1 MEMDGDRLTRVPFLS
16 PRSVSLPHSGFFL
29 SNGDRWRG
37 APGAGPGRLIIDQ
50 KDRDGSRGGEDI
62 EERRRSG
69 RNLWNLC
76 FRSRDVG
83 PAALVYWKL
92 SKNEVRLFCCDCR
105 STLDWL
111 LCLFSPVYPVHR
123 ASGACCPR
131 KTSDLASISQYRQLR
146 LHHGPISL
154 LAVSICSGCCQ
165 VNDHS

>member
-1 MEMDGDRLTRVPFLS
+1 MEIDGDRLTRVSFLS
-16 PRSVSLPHSGFFL
+16 LLSVSLPHSVFIFL

-83 PAALVYWKL
+83 PAASVYWKL
-92 SKNEVRLFCCDCR
+92 SINEVRLFCFDRR
-105 STLDWL
+105 STLNDWL
-111 LCLFSPVYPVHR
+111 LRLFIPVYPVHR
-123 ASGACCPR
+123 ASWACV
-131 KTSDLASISQYRQLR
+131 
-146 LHHGPISL
+146 SL
-154 LAVSICSGCCQ
+154 
-165 VNDHS
+165 

>member
-1 MEMDGDRLTRVPFLS
+1 MSPSSPPFQSLFLTL
-16 PRSVSLPHSGFFL
+16 GFFL

-92 SKNEVRLFCCDCR
+92 SINEVRLFCLDCR
-105 STLDWL
+105 STPNDRL
-111 LCLFSPVYPVHR
+111 LVFL
-123 ASGACCPR
+123 
-131 KTSDLASISQYRQLR
+131 SQYTQYIEPL
-146 LHHGPISL
+146 GPERPSKTRTFGQYIPVL
-154 LAVSICSGCCQ
+154 TAEDPPQ
-165 VNDHS
+165 TH